1 MIRTSPIP
9 ISYLTGDSY
18 KSDSPSLV
26 LGRRVSGLLSEPFDK
41 ETLQKRV
48 LRKSGDKSKAQ
59 MAYYIDTRS
68 LSLRLDQV
76 VGPANWESDIRE
88 IRDAGDRIVVTASL
102 MIGHVTRVAE
112 GEELKNKI
120 GYLSAEDKKAGKE
133 PPIVPQELVLMKA
146 GPQARKRAAVE
157 FGVGAYLYGLKDV
170 NTWEEIDTYGN
181 PKDPNIDLAKFPD
194 WVKPTAGPVLVA
206 REAAYLL
213 GINLPA
219 DIAQANK
226 DDVTIIQEFLAKYFG
241 IKTLA
246 VGFSREDYIELA
258 ALIARIADYLDV
270 KGGDITT
277 LPGIYNFSL
286 QEVKITTNPALVGVM
301 NA

>member
-88 IRDAGDRIVVTASL
+88 IRDAGDRIDRKSVV
-102 MIGHVTRVAE
+102 
-112 GEELKNKI
+112 
-120 GYLSAEDKKAGKE
+120 
-133 PPIVPQELVLMKA
+133 
-146 GPQARKRAAVE
+146 
-157 FGVGAYLYGLKDV
+157 
-170 NTWEEIDTYGN
+170 
-181 PKDPNIDLAKFPD
+181 
-194 WVKPTAGPVLVA
+194 
-206 REAAYLL
+206 
-213 GINLPA
+213 
-219 DIAQANK
+219 
-226 DDVTIIQEFLAKYFG
+226 
-241 IKTLA
+241 
-246 VGFSREDYIELA
+246 
-258 ALIARIADYLDV
+258 
-270 KGGDITT
+270 
-277 LPGIYNFSL
+277 
-286 QEVKITTNPALVGVM
+286 
-301 NA
+301 